1 MSETLT
7 RSVPFELERAS
18 DDGDGLTLTGY
29 AAVWDSPTR
38 IDSWEG
44 TFDEQI
50 QRGAFAD
57 SLRQRTPKL
66 QFDHGHHPLLGSIPL
81 GVIKRMAED
90 DRGLYIEAR
99 LHDNW
104 LIQPVRDAIA
114 SGSVDGMS
122 FRFRVPEGG
131 DTWDRSGDVP
141 VRTLTSVELLEAG
154 PVVWPAYD
162 TTTVGVRSA
171 DIAPLFDLP
180 EPERVALARA
190 LVTGSAEAVGPTDP
204 PKPDSEEQQ
213 AVGRCGLDH
222 SSRSRALAL
231 LDL

>member
-7 RSVPFELERAS
+7 RSVPFALERAS
-18 DDGDGLTLTGY
+18 EDDDGLTLTGY

-44 TFDEQI
+44 TFDEKI

-57 SLRQRTPKL
+57 SLRERTPKL

-81 GVIKRMAED
+81 GVVKRMAED
-90 DRGLYIEAR
+90 ERGLYMEAR

-122 FRFRVPEGG
+122 FRFRALGEE
-131 DTWDRSGDVP
+131 WDESGATP
-141 VRTLTSVELLEAG
+141 VRTLTKVELLEAG

-171 DIAPLFDLP
+171 DLAHLFDLP

-190 LVTGSAEAVGPTDP
+190 LVIGSSEAVGHEDPT
-204 PKPDSEEQQ
+204 PDSEEQQ
-213 AVGRCGLDH
+213 AVGRCGLDP